1 MDFGTQREIGKYE
14 LLLKISRKN
23 YLSHKNLKKI
33 SLVSSIYFKGK
44 QSIKVKNFYYNKD
57 QLTPVIS
64 AATQSESFFL

>member
-1 MDFGTQREIGKYE
+1 MGFSTQREIGKDE
-14 LLLKISRKN
+14 LLLKISRRN

-44 QSIKVKNFYYNKD
+44 QSIKVKSFYYNKD

-64 AATQSESFFL
+64 AATQN